1 MQLGRISYYYITGLE
16 LKNDERSVSILLR
29 CLSNK
34 ISSWDTPVQCWY
46 RPEQRHVCH
55 MMNNV
60 LFPRVNS
67 QEQSPLLVSK
77 GRFSSPEMTL
87 VEHQRPSAGRQG
99 TLIHP
104 YNPTTPDR
112 AAADEWRLYSCQLQH
127 AAQLQRQSSTMQA
140 PFTNTSPILLV
151 LRYYSIIKAHNR
163 TM

>member
-67 QEQSPLLVSK
+67 QE
-77 GRFSSPEMTL
+77 
-87 VEHQRPSAGRQG
+87 
-99 TLIHP
+99 
-104 YNPTTPDR
+104 
-112 AAADEWRLYSCQLQH
+112 
-127 AAQLQRQSSTMQA
+127 
-140 PFTNTSPILLV
+140 
-151 LRYYSIIKAHNR
+151 
-163 TM
+163 